1 MKKIFCMM
9 CLALL
14 VGCIFDNDESASSR
28 KKMWWSGNF
37 SGVAQHGFFIKT
49 EDAKI
54 SMGVR
59 YPTDDWIDSEPIPDS
74 SESYSIKGTVRGQ
87 IAELRVGSD
96 RYVSPRHSLVNNMDL
111 SVVVDLDNADS
122 VVNMNYL
129 TSMASELI
137 WHYIEQGI
145 SFEDARLRANTA
157 ILELFHMPKDLTD
170 FEHYSLYG
178 TGEGDAMLAAVSVVI
193 ELFYLDRSMSTE
205 WIPLD
210 IDVETGKFERSGVIP
225 ALVNYADGLL
235 FGSYS
240 FVESRYGCDLDSIH
254 DIMKANSPDGSVPH
268 IEKFLSILFGL
279 KDGNEACTAL
289 NDGKMKDYE
298 YDYRRTTFICKDSTW
313 RMVTRDDF
321 DESQIFNPDVE
332 YGTLVDSRDG
342 QSYKTVELNG
352 LTWMAENLNYSD
364 SVASENLKGQSWCYD
379 NDEKN
384 CAIFG
389 RLYSWSA
396 AMDLPAVY
404 LDSVALGTGGLYRG
418 ICPEGWH
425 MPTPE
430 DFYKLYSED
439 TTFFSAYMSTMKNES
454 GFSLIRA
461 GYADREYSYDDE
473 GNYVYADSVVFKEM
487 GREACMWTND
497 QSSAS
502 GSRIYEIRLQME
514 SSYCSLCNEP
524 GDKHSGAY
532 VRCVM
537 DYEWPTY

>member
-28 KKMWWSGNF
+28 KKIWWSGSF
-37 SGVAQHGFFIKT
+37 SGVVQHGFFIKSKGAEIT
-49 EDAKI
+49 
-54 SMGVR
+54 MGAQV
-59 YPTDDWIDSEPIPDS
+59 PSDDWRFDWIEEPLPIGDS
-74 SESYSIKGTVRGQ
+74 SESYSISGTVKGN
-87 IAELRVGSD
+87 IVKLHTLAES
-96 RYVSPRHSLVNNMDL
+96 YVSPQAGRSVYDMDL
-111 SVVVDLDNADS
+111 SVVVDLENTDS
-122 VVNMNYL
+122 VVNLNYL
-129 TSMASELI
+129 TTMASELI
-137 WHYIEQGI
+137 LHYIRQGS
-145 SFEDARLRANTA
+145 SFEAARLRANPA
-157 ILELFHMPKDLTD
+157 ILKLFHMPTNLTD

-178 TGEGDAMLAAVSVVI
+178 TGEGDAMLAAVSSVI
-193 ELFYLDRSMSTE
+193 ENFYIDRSMSTS
-205 WIPLD
+205 WISMD
-210 IDVETGKFERSGVIP
+210 IDTNTAEFEKPGVFS
-225 ALVNYADGLL
+225 AFVDYADGIL
-235 FGSYS
+235 FGDNLN
-240 FVESRYGCDLDSIH
+240 VIREKI
-254 DIMKANSPDGSVPH
+254 KANSTDGSVSH
-268 IEKFLSILFGL
+268 FEKYLTILFGL

-537 DYEWPTY
+537 DYELPTY

>member
-1 MKKIFCMM
+1 
-9 CLALL
+9 
-14 VGCIFDNDESASSR
+14 
-28 KKMWWSGNF
+28 
-37 SGVAQHGFFIKT
+37 
-49 EDAKI
+49 
-54 SMGVR
+54 MG
-59 YPTDDWIDSEPIPDS
+59 
-74 SESYSIKGTVRGQ
+74 
-87 IAELRVGSD
+87 
-96 RYVSPRHSLVNNMDL
+96 L
-111 SVVVDLDNADS
+111 SVVVDLESADT
-122 VVNMNYL
+122 VVNLNYL
-129 TSMASELI
+129 TSMATELI
-137 WHYIEQGI
+137 WNYIRLG
-145 SFEDARLRANTA
+145 STLEDARLQANTA
-157 ILELFHMPKDLTD
+157 ILELFHMPTNLTD

-178 TGEGDAMLAAVSVVI
+178 TGEGDAMLAAVSSVI
-193 ELFYLDRSMSTE
+193 ERFYIDRSMSTS

-210 IDVETGKFERSGVIP
+210 IDAETGEFESPEVFS
-225 ALVNYADGLL
+225 AFVNYADGLL
-235 FGSYS
+235 FGT
-240 FVESRYGCDLDSIH
+240 DLDSIREK
-254 DIMKANSPDGSVPH
+254 IRANSPDGTVSH
-268 IEKFLSILFGL
+268 FEKYLTILFGL

-298 YDYRRTTFICKDSTW
+298 YDYRRTTFICKDSIW

-342 QSYKTVELNG
+342 QSYRTVELNG

-439 TTFFSAYMSTMKNES
+439 STFFSAYMSTMKNES

-461 GYADREYSYDDE
+461 GYAYREYSYDDE
-473 GNYVYADSVVFKEM
+473 GNYVYGDSVVFKEM

-514 SSYCSLCNEP
+514 SSYCLLCNEP
-524 GDKHSGAY
+524 GDKHTGAY

-537 DYEWPTY
+537 DYEPKTY